1 MAIATPTR
9 VLHAIDPRSG
19 RVRLP
24 ESVVL
29 ASSSGLGWDDVAAE
43 VGCSTVFEP
52 DGVVMAGHY
61 LAMNLDSE
69 PLLIETKGVLGFQ
82 GTTLPSGSFSIIPNG
97 AQFSYRILGP
107 SHYGGV
113 LITPSKAQRVLG
125 RDLDFR
131 LDHCLVDARLAQ
143 VARLLFEEASARGAN
158 GPLYADGLVIALLS
172 RLARLFNSPTPDCSL
187 RAQRLDT
194 VKQYARDHLADEL
207 TIEVLASVA
216 GISPDH
222 FAREF
227 KRISGKTPHAFVMA
241 CRIDRAKQLLV
252 DGNSIAD
259 TAIRCGFTDQAH
271 LSRLFRRHLGVTP
284 GMFVRRDRR

>member
-1 MAIATPTR
+1 
-9 VLHAIDPRSG
+9 
-19 RVRLP
+19 
-24 ESVVL
+24 
-29 ASSSGLGWDDVAAE
+29 
-43 VGCSTVFEP
+43 
-52 DGVVMAGHY
+52 
-61 LAMNLDSE
+61 
-69 PLLIETKGVLGFQ
+69 
-82 GTTLPSGSFSIIPNG
+82 
-97 AQFSYRILGP
+97 
-107 SHYGGV
+107 V